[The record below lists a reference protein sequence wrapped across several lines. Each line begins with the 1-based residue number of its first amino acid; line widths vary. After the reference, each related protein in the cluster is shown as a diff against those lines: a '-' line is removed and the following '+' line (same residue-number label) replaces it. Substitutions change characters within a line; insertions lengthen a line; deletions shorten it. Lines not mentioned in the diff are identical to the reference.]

1 MRSLKRLAVA
11 VGEIGAAAVIG
22 GAMFFYWFGAEQPLR
37 PPGWLCE
44 EVSEGY
50 TRCSAA
56 AGWHFEEIPGVGRAA
71 IHDIT
76 RSPADRQR
84 DIDLASGWRHLD
96 NDQRRAILDG
106 KASIYDFLDFEEV
119 DLK

>member
-1 MRSLKRLAVA
+1 MRSVKRLGAVA
-11 VGEIGAAAVIG
+11 AIGA
-22 GAMFFYWFGAEQPLR
+22 AMFFYWFGAEPPLR

-44 EVSEGY
+44 EVSDGY

-56 AGWHFEEIPGVGRAA
+56 PGWHFEEIPGVGRAA

-76 RSPADRQR
+76 RTRADRQR

-96 NDQRRAILDG
+96 NDQRRAILGG
-106 KASIYDFLDFEEV
+106 KASIYDFLDFEQVDEEV
-119 DLK
+119 DQK